1 MKDMILNPDNGELI
15 DSDIGV
21 IDDTKESA
29 PDRYWQIG
37 LLQVSR
43 TIMRYNSLFVNN

>member
-1 MKDMILNPDNGELI
+1 MKDMIRNPGNGELI

-21 IDDTKESA
+21 NDDIKESA

-43 TIMRYNSLFVNN
+43 TIMRYDGLIGNN